1 MEDEATSSE
10 TAATIPTEPTISRV
24 AIKLPPFWRQRP
36 EAWFRQVE
44 ANFSLSGI
52 TQDMTKYNYVI
63 ASLDGDTLEQVSDIL
78 YSPPPTDLYSSIKG
92 ALITRFADSKERK
105 LKTLLTDIHLGDRT
119 PSQLL
124 RVMTDLARG
133 ALSEDALKSLWL
145 QRLPTNIQTVLSAS
159 RDDISQLAMAA
170 DRIMEVTEVA
180 AVRSVGLQPTTN
192 ELPEIA
198 PDQTLSAIHEQLQ
211 SLQIT
216 VAALVERR
224 NRPRFR
230 RSSHSR
236 TPPRSPDA
244 QFDRPLCWYH
254 WRFGNAARK
263 CVAPC
268 SAARSISDNDGTN
281 QAGNGTLHR

>member
-10 TAATIPTEPTISRV
+10 TAATITMEPTISRV

-52 TQDMTKYNYVI
+52 TQDLTNFNYII

-78 YSPPPTDLYSSIKG
+78 YSPPTTDLYPSIKG
-92 ALITRFADSKERK
+92 ALIMRFADSKERK

-124 RVMTDLARG
+124 WIMTDLTRS

-145 QRLPTNIQTVLSAS
+145 QRLPINIQTVLSAS
-159 RDDISQLAMAA
+159 RDDISQLAVAA

-180 AVRSVGLQPTTN
+180 AVRSVGLQPNN
-192 ELPEIA
+192 ELPETA
-198 PDQTLSAIHEQLQ
+198 SDQTLSAIHEQ
-211 SLQIT
+211 
-216 VAALVERR
+216 
-224 NRPRFR
+224 
-230 RSSHSR
+230 
-236 TPPRSPDA
+236 
-244 QFDRPLCWYH
+244 
-254 WRFGNAARK
+254 
-263 CVAPC
+263 
-268 SAARSISDNDGTN
+268 
-281 QAGNGTLHR
+281 